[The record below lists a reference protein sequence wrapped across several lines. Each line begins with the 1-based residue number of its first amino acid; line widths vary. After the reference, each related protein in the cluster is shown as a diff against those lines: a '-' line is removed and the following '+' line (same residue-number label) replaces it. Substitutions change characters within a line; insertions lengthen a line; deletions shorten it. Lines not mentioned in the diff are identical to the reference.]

1 MRYYEAAASIAA
13 PPTAVWSVL
22 ENGDGYAA
30 WDSGITRVEGSI
42 ENGERI
48 KVHTAISPKRAFP
61 VTVHIDRAA
70 GIMTWTGGMP
80 LGLFR
85 GVRTFHVTATDD
97 GKTEFT
103 MREEFTGPM
112 LGPIWRSMPDLAP
125 SFAQFAAGLTAQAE
139 HVDAE
144 DA

>member
-1 MRYYEAAASIAA
+1 MKYYEATASINATPA
-13 PPTAVWSVL
+13 AVWSVL
-22 ENGDGYAA
+22 EDGAGYAA

-48 KVHTAISPKRAFP
+48 KVHTAVSPKRAFP

-70 GIMTWTGGMP
+70 GVMTWAGGMP

-97 GKTEFT
+97 RTEFT

-125 SFAQFAAGLTAQAE
+125 SFAQFASGLTAQAE
-139 HVDAE
+139 RVDAG